1 MTRRRFKLN
10 AGRWA
15 YVRRLALE
23 RDHYTCRE
31 CGRGGR
37 SDEPSNPDWLLE
49 RIPNL
54 NGQVVA
60 SHMMNA
66 ILFYTLR
73 TVCAC

>member
-31 CGRGGR
+31 CGRGGQMEVDHIQPKHKPESTEGVGR
-37 SDEPSNPDWLLE
+37 VSVLKRQEGAPL
-49 RIPNL
+49 NL
-54 NGQVVA
+54 G
-60 SHMMNA
+60 
-66 ILFYTLR
+66 
-73 TVCAC
+73 